1 MHSGLLQEKRK
12 EVMLNFKNN
21 KLQAIVATDIVSRGI
36 DIDDVELVVNYDV
49 PKQAEDYVHR
59 IGRTARAGAKGRA
72 ITFVSP
78 KDRFHFDKINYFSS
92 HLDEC
97 EKIEKLWK
105 IQGFYGGRK
114 TKKYPQNFDAENHIK
129 TVDIVDN

>member
-1 MHSGLLQEKRK
+1 MESVESVDKLFEKR
-12 EVMLNFKNN
+12 
-21 KLQAIVATDIVSRGI
+21 
-36 DIDDVELVVNYDV
+36 
-49 PKQAEDYVHR
+49 
-59 IGRTARAGAKGRA
+59 
-72 ITFVSP
+72 
-78 KDRFHFDKINYFSS
+78 
-92 HLDEC
+92 